1 MTLSLLLPIG
11 LAALAALLLP
21 LLIHLARRSEQRLV
35 VFAALRWLQAKPQ
48 PRRKHRFEEI
58 LLLSLRLLLLAVL
71 ALLLAE
77 PVLFGSPD
85 RTPWVVVAP
94 GVDATAAR
102 RDIGMGDAQW
112 RRLAPGF
119 PAIESDATPV
129 SNQASASSSS
139 PSSSSFSS
147 TSLLR
152 ELDATL
158 PAGTPLTVLVPA
170 VLVGADAERPV
181 LSRAIDWRIMPD
193 SSPAAPEPTTP
204 TPTPPPTLM
213 VRHSPERTAPLRYL
227 RAAGAA
233 WRAPP
238 ADTPPDA
245 PTPPSP
251 LTIAPA
257 SEAFDPDTRNLI
269 WLVPGPLPAVVREWI
284 VAGGHALLA
293 PDTVAPEPADAAVVW
308 RDPSGPLA
316 RGSRLGRGRIMQ
328 LQHPLVP
335 AAMPGL
341 LEPDFP
347 DHLQHLF
354 VATPPAPAHVDAQAH
369 APRTGAPVYP
379 ETSRPLAPWLAML
392 VALLFGL
399 ERWVANGPR
408 RRPAA

>member
-21 LLIHLARRSEQRLV
+21 LLVHLARRSEQRLV

-58 LLLSLRLLLLAVL
+58 LLLLLRLLLLAAL

-77 PVLFGSPD
+77 PVLSGRPD
-85 RTPWVVVAP
+85 RTPWVAVAP
-94 GVDATAAR
+94 GIEAAAAR
-102 RDIGMGDAQW
+102 RGIDMGDARW
-112 RRLAPGF
+112 HRLEPGF
-119 PAIESDATPV
+119 PAVELDATPV
-129 SNQASASSSS
+129 SNQTSA
-139 PSSSSFSS
+139 PSSAPSSS

-170 VLVGADAERPV
+170 VIADADAERPV
-181 LSRAIDWRIMPD
+181 LSRDVDWRVVPG

-213 VRHSPERTAPLRYL
+213 VRHAPERTAPLRYL
-227 RAAGAA
+227 RASGAA
-233 WRAPP
+233 WRAPS
-238 ADTPPDA
+238 ADAPPDA
-245 PTPPSP
+245 PAPPSP
-251 LTIAPA
+251 VTVAPA
-257 SEAFDPDTRNLI
+257 SEALDPDTRNLI
-269 WLVPGPLPAVVREWI
+269 WLVPGPLPAAVREWI

-293 PDTVAPEPADAAVVW
+293 SDTQAPELADAAVVW
-308 RDPSGPLA
+308 RDPTGPLA
-316 RGSRLGRGRIMQ
+316 RGTRLGRGRIMQ

-347 DHLQHLF
+347 DHLQRLF
-354 VATPPAPAHVDAQAH
+354 VAMPAAPTYVDAEAH
-369 APRTGAPVYP
+369 APRTGAPSYP
-379 ETSRPLAPWLAML
+379 ETPRPLAPWLAML
-392 VALLFGL
+392 VALLFLL

-408 RRPAA
+408 RRHAA